1 MTLGGLVGLHAGLR
15 RHIGARPA
23 CAARLQVV
31 QNTMSE
37 FDADGDSKLSF
48 EEFVQL
54 LSSTDLQNK
63 FSLAM

>member
-1 MTLGGLVGLHAGLR
+1 MLHACALTHPPIRVCR
-15 RHIGARPA
+15 RRP
-23 CAARLQVV
+23 QVV

-37 FDADGDSKLSF
+37 FDCDGDSKLSF

-63 FSLAM
+63 FSMAM